1 MCILFQYQIPCQP
14 LGLYKKPALRPRWMS
29 QKWTKSG
36 FCRAGFDCVS
46 GSYFKLGSV
55 AVSLAIE
62 VENTRVICYCV
73 DLLLIVHTSAINCM
87 EGSSLE

>member
-46 GSYFKLGSV
+46 GHTLNLVVLLSRWRLKLKIH
-55 AVSLAIE
+55 ALY
-62 VENTRVICYCV
+62 VIV
-73 DLLLIVHTSAINCM
+73 
-87 EGSSLE
+87 